1 MKGDLYVIIETPDSR
16 SEVTLSHAVSKEES
30 ICSTY
35 FLFPEQTD
43 FVDLPCSQWQWED
56 KQFNFEVSES
66 KEINEWFLFLS
77 NTVDFADQIEA
88 IISLLEEN
96 KSLSLSRII
105 TFINSNVLINLNV
118 ELQNWL
124 NACAHFS
131 DVFCFTSRRNDNSN
145 VIRQIIDRY
154 ESLHYPL
161 ETYILGE
168 KKAPPI
174 NRILSSIP
182 KRISH
187 VFDPPEIL
195 EPDDHPQ
202 HDPFLARQPTGKRKI
217 NITNTFSN

>member
-35 FLFPEQTD
+35 FLFPKQKD
-43 FVDLPCSQWQWED
+43 FVDLPFSQWQWED
-56 KQFNFEVSES
+56 RQFNFEVSET

-88 IISLLEEN
+88 IILLLEEN

-105 TFINSNVLINLNV
+105 TFIDSNVLINLNV
-118 ELQNWL
+118 ELRNWL
-124 NACAHFS
+124 DACAHFS
-131 DVFCFTSRRNDNSN
+131 DVFCFSGRMNNNSN
-145 VIRQIIDRY
+145 LIKQITDRY

-168 KKAPPI
+168 RNAPPI

-202 HDPFLARQPTGKRKI
+202 NDPFLAQQPNGKRKVD
-217 NITNTFSN
+217 ITNPFKN

>member
-16 SEVTLSHAVSKEES
+16 SEVTLSHAVSKENS

-43 FVDLPCSQWQWED
+43 FVDLPCRHWQWEN
-56 KQFNFEVSES
+56 KQFNLKISEC
-66 KEINEWFLFLS
+66 KEIDEWFLFLS

-88 IISLLEEN
+88 VISLLAQHN
-96 KSLSLSRII
+96 SLCLSRII
-105 TFINSNVLINLNV
+105 TFINSNVLIDLNV

-131 DVFCFTSRRNDNSN
+131 DVFCFTERRNNNSN
-145 VIRQIIDRY
+145 AVRQIIDRY
-154 ESLHYPL
+154 ESLHYPM

-168 KKAPPI
+168 KKTPPI
-174 NRILSSIP
+174 NHILSSIP

-195 EPDDHPQ
+195 EPDDKPQ
-202 HDPFLARQPTGKRKI
+202 NDLFLARQSTGKRKI
-217 NITNTFSN
+217 DIPNPFKN

>member
-1 MKGDLYVIIETPDSR
+1 MNGDLYVIIETPDSR
-16 SEVTLSHAVSKEES
+16 SEVTFSHAVSKEES

-43 FVDLPCSQWQWED
+43 FVDLPCTHWQWEE
-56 KQFNFEVSES
+56 KQFNFKVSKS

-88 IISLLEEN
+88 IISLLAQHN
-96 KSLSLSRII
+96 SLYLSRII

-131 DVFCFTSRRNDNSN
+131 DVFCFTGRKNDNSN
-145 VIRQIIDRY
+145 AIRQIIDRY

-168 KKAPPI
+168 RKAPPI
-174 NRILSSIP
+174 NRILSAIP

-195 EPDDHPQ
+195 DPDDLPQ
-202 HDPFLARQPTGKRKI
+202 NDPFLAQQPNGKRKLGI
-217 NITNTFSN
+217 PNPFKS

>member
-43 FVDLPCSQWQWED
+43 FVDLPRTHWQWED

-77 NTVDFADQIEA
+77 NTVDLADQIEA

-105 TFINSNVLINLNV
+105 TFIDSNVLINLNV
-118 ELQNWL
+118 GLKNNL
-124 NACAHFS
+124 
-131 DVFCFTSRRNDNSN
+131 
-145 VIRQIIDRY
+145 
-154 ESLHYPL
+154 
-161 ETYILGE
+161 
-168 KKAPPI
+168 
-174 NRILSSIP
+174 
-182 KRISH
+182 
-187 VFDPPEIL
+187 
-195 EPDDHPQ
+195 
-202 HDPFLARQPTGKRKI
+202 
-217 NITNTFSN
+217 

>member
-35 FLFPEQTD
+35 FLFPKQKD

-56 KQFNFEVSES
+56 RQFNFEVSES
-66 KEINEWFLFLS
+66 KEINKWFLFLS
-77 NTVDFADQIEA
+77 NTVDLADQIEA

-118 ELQNWL
+118 ELRNWL
-124 NACAHFS
+124 DACAHFS
-131 DVFCFTSRRNDNSN
+131 DVFCFSGRKNNNSN
-145 VIRQIIDRY
+145 LIKQITDRY

-168 KKAPPI
+168 RKAPPI

-202 HDPFLARQPTGKRKI
+202 NDPFLAQQPNGKRKVGI
-217 NITNTFSN
+217 PNPFKN

>member
-1 MKGDLYVIIETPDSR
+1 MKGDLYVIIETPNSR
-16 SEVTLSHAVSKEES
+16 SEVTLSHAVSTEES
-30 ICSTY
+30 ICNSH
-35 FLFPEQTD
+35 FLFPKLKK
-43 FVDLPCSQWQWED
+43 FVDLPCTHWQWED

-105 TFINSNVLINLNV
+105 TFIDSNVLINLNV
-118 ELQNWL
+118 ELRNWL
-124 NACAHFS
+124 DACAHFS
-131 DVFCFTSRRNDNSN
+131 DVFCFSGRKNNNSN
-145 VIRQIIDRY
+145 LIKQITDRY

-168 KKAPPI
+168 RKAPPI
-174 NRILSSIP
+174 NRILSAIP

-195 EPDDHPQ
+195 EPDDQPQ
-202 HDPFLARQPTGKRKI
+202 NDPFLAQQPNGNRKVGVP
-217 NITNTFSN
+217 NPFRN

>member
-43 FVDLPCSQWQWED
+43 FVDLPCTHWQWED

-77 NTVDFADQIEA
+77 NTVDLADQIEA
-88 IISLLEEN
+88 IILLLEEN

-105 TFINSNVLINLNV
+105 TFIDSNVLINLNV
-118 ELQNWL
+118 ELRNWL
-124 NACAHFS
+124 DACAHFS
-131 DVFCFTSRRNDNSN
+131 DVFCFSGRKNNNSN
-145 VIRQIIDRY
+145 LIKQITDRY

-161 ETYILGE
+161 ETYILGGR
-168 KKAPPI
+168 KAPPI
-174 NRILSSIP
+174 NRILSAIP

-195 EPDDHPQ
+195 EPDDQPQ
-202 HDPFLARQPTGKRKI
+202 NDPFLAQQPNGNRKVGVP
-217 NITNTFSN
+217 NPFRN